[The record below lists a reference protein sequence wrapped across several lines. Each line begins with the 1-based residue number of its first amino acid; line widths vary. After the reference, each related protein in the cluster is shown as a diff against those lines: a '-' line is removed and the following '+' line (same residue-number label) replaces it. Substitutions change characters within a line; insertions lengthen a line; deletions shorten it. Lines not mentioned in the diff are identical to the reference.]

1 MAKRTKRGIYSHID
15 HRGREILY
23 WMEHSDAKFRNQTLL
38 NLGSSSENAYIH
50 ITDALPVGGSK
61 QRCKKTGLSVKL
73 LHGKNGQAYKLFVG
87 DYSVLPISDDE
98 HMAML

>member
-23 WMEHSDAKFRNQTLL
+23 WMEHSDAKFRNELL
-38 NLGSSSENAYIH
+38 SKNAYID
-50 ITDALPVGGSK
+50 ICDALPVGGTK
-61 QRCKKTGLSVKL
+61 QQCKKTGLTVEL
-73 LHGKNGQAYKLFVG
+73 LHGKNGQAYKVFVG